1 MALKI
6 SSIYDNYTQSP
17 SSSMEQSPTA
27 TPHHTR
33 AGSPVRGK
41 LLGHTDKEATQT
53 VAVLNAL
60 MNSTGGAS
68 KEMKMMR
75 VSFVDGSA
83 SVSVATKL
91 KFLTAYFIFN
101 LGLTLYNKAIM
112 IKVWF
117 IFLSQVS

>member
-1 MALKI
+1 MALRI
-6 SSIYDNYTQSP
+6 SSIYDSYLA
-17 SSSMEQSPTA
+17 SSVEQSPTA

-53 VAVLNAL
+53 VAALNAL
-60 MNSTGGAS
+60 MNSAGEAS
-68 KEMKMMR
+68 EEMKMIR
-75 VSFVDGSA
+75 VSLADGSA

-91 KFLTAYFIFN
+91 KFLIVYFIFN

-112 IKVWF
+112 IKVWVAF
-117 IFLSQVS
+117 HSQIP